1 MRLKEIPTT
10 YREYYQTF
18 HDAYAQKCDDT
29 IKDIERLNIMINS
42 IKDSIEN
49 KYELFKT
56 KCKIDL
62 HDYPEYISNKYDNGI
77 LDKDVKELFMKHS
90 NNYELKVF
98 ILILKRFVNSIK
110 NVTELN
116 KKLQIYQKCRNIT
129 VKEYRNLLERY
140 FTEVHKYIILDGY
153 GYQLSPAI
161 GVICFNRCKLVNA
174 RPKID
179 YKATKER
186 KKALLDS
193 GERLFDKDEAEFCK
207 QNDIEYNGKDYRV
220 FMNKDYVYEM
230 PLLFGKFPNC
240 TRSKFYI
247 TDRRSRQVRGKSNE
261 DLIRECNNDTKEI
274 VKLPL
279 DMRTKLTMCL
289 SVDKMLYSKFIRNEN
304 QKPIATTKAY
314 R

>member
-18 HDAYAQKCDDT
+18 HDAYAIKCDDT
-29 IKDIERLNIMINS
+29 IKDIERLDIITNS
-42 IKDSIEN
+42 IKESIEE
-49 KYELFKT
+49 KYEMFK
-56 KCKIDL
+56 KKLGIDL
-62 HDYPEYISNKYDNGI
+62 HAYPEYISKKYDTGI
-77 LDKDVKELFMKHS
+77 LDKDIKELFTKHF

-98 ILILKRFVNSIK
+98 ILILQRFVNSIK
-110 NVTELN
+110 KINELN
-116 KKLQIYQKCRNIT
+116 KKLTIYQKCRNLT
-129 VKEYRNLLERY
+129 VVEYRNMLERY

-153 GYQLSPAI
+153 GYQISPAI
-161 GVICFNRCKLVNA
+161 GTICFNRCKLINA

-179 YKATKER
+179 YKATREK

-193 GERLFDKDEAEFCK
+193 GKRLFDKDEAEFCK
-207 QNDIEYNGKDYRV
+207 QNDIEYDGEDYRV

-230 PLLFGKFPNC
+230 PLLFGKFPNA

-247 TDRRSRQVRGKSNE
+247 SDRRSRKVRGKSNE
-261 DLIRECNNDTKEI
+261 ELIAECHNNKEEI